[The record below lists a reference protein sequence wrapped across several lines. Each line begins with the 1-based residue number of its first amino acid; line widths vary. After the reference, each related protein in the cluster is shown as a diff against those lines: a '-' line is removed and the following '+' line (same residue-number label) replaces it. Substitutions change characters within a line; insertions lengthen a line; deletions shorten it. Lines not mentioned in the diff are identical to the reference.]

1 MDSSKKN
8 YKNLNL
14 IRVIACIMVFLY
26 HLGLLKGGYLAV
38 CIFFVL
44 SGYLSIISASRK
56 DSFSLKS
63 YYKNRFIKIYIPLL
77 VVTLLT
83 IFVSCHFTDNL
94 WLNLKPE
101 AKSVLLGYNNFW
113 QLSANLD
120 YFSMH
125 SASPFIHLWYIA
137 ILMQFELIFPIIFL
151 ILKKLD
157 FKKKTPS
164 IILGILSFISVI
176 YFYKVSTEGIIMV
189 TYYHSLARIFSIIF
203 GLTLGSI
210 YLKEKPKTFKPFIF
224 YLYLFI
230 IGILCF
236 TVKAD
241 CKYMPL
247 FMILVSLIS
256 CRLIGYAI
264 SFNNDENKFD
274 KVIKFFSNISYEIYL
289 VQYPIIFFMSNINI
303 PFKNILIII
312 LTIIISYIIHLGL
325 NVKKDKLSKIIAI
338 LILIPTLWGGYYFII
353 TKDHTEEMNELEKQ
367 LNQNQETF
375 KSKQAEFA
383 QKYKEEEEKWQQT
396 LNDLENG
403 EEAIKDVVSN
413 LKIIGVGDS
422 VMLGALTNLYARF
435 PNGYFDAAVSRT
447 AWVANNILIGLK
459 SQNILGDPVIFNL
472 GANGDCSEAEK
483 IRIIET
489 CAGRDIF
496 WINTTNDYAVN
507 VNSKL
512 NNLANRYNNFFVIDW
527 ASASSG
533 HPEYFIADGIH
544 LTPSGRDAY
553 VRTIYDTIYN
563 VYLNRYK
570 IKKEEIIKEHENE
583 ENKIIEF
590 YGNNVLLNIFDDIQ
604 KSIPDSKFNIKEYN
618 YDLLINDLKNNNLSK
633 KIVFVFDNS
642 LKLTKKEYENI
653 IKICKDNEIYII
665 NFNENI
671 KNIKNSHFI
680 DFSNNLDSYL
690 LADRIHL
697 SSKGNEELINIIIK
711 NLT

>member
-101 AKSVLLGYNNFW
+101 ATSVLLGYNNFW

-151 ILKKLD
+151 ILRKLD
-157 FKKKTPS
+157 FKKKTPT

-189 TYYHSLARIFSIIF
+189 TYYHSLARIFSIVF

-210 YLKEKPKTFKPFIF
+210 YLKEKPKTFKLFIF

-403 EEAIKDVVSN
+403 EEAIKDVVAN

-472 GANGDCSEAEK
+472 GANGDCSEDEK

-527 ASASSG
+527 ASASNG

-590 YGNNVLLNIFDDIQ
+590 YGNNVLLNIFDDIH
-604 KSIPDSKFNIKEYN
+604 KNILDSKFNIKEYN
-618 YDLLINDLKNNNLSK
+618 YDLLINDLKNNDLSE

>member
-44 SGYLSIISASRK
+44 SGYLSIFSASRK

-101 AKSVLLGYNNFW
+101 ATSVLLGYNNFW

-157 FKKKTPS
+157 FKKKMPS

-210 YLKEKPKTFKPFIF
+210 YLKGKPKTFKPFIF

-325 NVKKDKLSKIIAI
+325 NVKKDKLSKIIAV
-338 LILIPTLWGGYYFII
+338 LILMPTLWGGYYFII

-403 EEAIKDVVSN
+403 EEAIKDVVAN

-447 AWVANNILIGLK
+447 AWVANNLLIGLK

-618 YDLLINDLKNNNLSK
+618 YDLLINDLKNNDLSK

-653 IKICKDNEIYII
+653 IKICKDNEIHII

>member
-1 MDSSKKN
+1 MKLSKGYIKGIG
-8 YKNLNL
+8 LT
-14 IRVIACIMVFLY
+14 RVFACIAILLY
-26 HLGLLKGGYLAV
+26 HMNLLKGGYLAV

-101 AKSVLLGYNNFW
+101 TTSVLLGYNNFW

-157 FKKKTPS
+157 FKKKMPS

-325 NVKKDKLSKIIAI
+325 NVKKDKLSKIIAV
-338 LILIPTLWGGYYFII
+338 LILMPTLWGGYYFII

-403 EEAIKDVVSN
+403 EEAIKDVVAN

-590 YGNNVLLNIFDDIQ
+590 YGNNVLLNIFDNIQ

-618 YDLLINDLKNNNLSK
+618 YDLLINDLKNNDLSK

>member
-1 MDSSKKN
+1 
-8 YKNLNL
+8 
-14 IRVIACIMVFLY
+14 
-26 HLGLLKGGYLAV
+26 
-38 CIFFVL
+38 
-44 SGYLSIISASRK
+44 
-56 DSFSLKS
+56 
-63 YYKNRFIKIYIPLL
+63 
-77 VVTLLT
+77 
-83 IFVSCHFTDNL
+83 
-94 WLNLKPE
+94 
-101 AKSVLLGYNNFW
+101 
-113 QLSANLD
+113 
-120 YFSMH
+120 
-125 SASPFIHLWYIA
+125 
-137 ILMQFELIFPIIFL
+137 
-151 ILKKLD
+151 
-157 FKKKTPS
+157 
-164 IILGILSFISVI
+164 
-176 YFYKVSTEGIIMV
+176 
-189 TYYHSLARIFSIIF
+189 
-203 GLTLGSI
+203 
-210 YLKEKPKTFKPFIF
+210 
-224 YLYLFI
+224 
-230 IGILCF
+230 
-236 TVKAD
+236 
-241 CKYMPL
+241 
-247 FMILVSLIS
+247 
-256 CRLIGYAI
+256 
-264 SFNNDENKFD
+264 
-274 KVIKFFSNISYEIYL
+274 
-289 VQYPIIFFMSNINI
+289 
-303 PFKNILIII
+303 
-312 LTIIISYIIHLGL
+312 
-325 NVKKDKLSKIIAI
+325 
-338 LILIPTLWGGYYFII
+338 
-353 TKDHTEEMNELEKQ
+353 MNELEKQ

-403 EEAIKDVVSN
+403 EEAIKDVVAN

-590 YGNNVLLNIFDDIQ
+590 YGNNVLLNIFDNIQ

-618 YDLLINDLKNNNLSK
+618 YDLLINDLKNNDLSK

-665 NFNENI
+665 NFNKNI
-671 KNIKNSHFI
+671 KNIKNSNFI

>member
-14 IRVIACIMVFLY
+14 MRVIACIMVFLY

-101 AKSVLLGYNNFW
+101 TTSVLLGYNNFW

-157 FKKKTPS
+157 FKKKMPS

-210 YLKEKPKTFKPFIF
+210 YLKGKPKTFKPFIF

-325 NVKKDKLSKIIAI
+325 NVKKDKLSKIIAV
-338 LILIPTLWGGYYFII
+338 LILMPTLWGGYYFII

-403 EEAIKDVVSN
+403 EEAIKDVVAN

-590 YGNNVLLNIFDDIQ
+590 YGNNVLLNIFDNIQ

-618 YDLLINDLKNNNLSK
+618 YDLLINDLKNNDLSK

>member
-101 AKSVLLGYNNFW
+101 ATSVLLGFNNFW

-125 SASPFIHLWYIA
+125 SESPFIHLWYIA

-157 FKKKTPS
+157 FKKKMPS

-189 TYYHSLARIFSIIF
+189 TYYHSLARIFSIVF

-289 VQYPIIFFMSNINI
+289 VQYPIIFFMSNINV

-325 NVKKDKLSKIIAI
+325 NVRKDKLSKIIAI

-403 EEAIKDVVSN
+403 EEAIKDVVAN

-527 ASASSG
+527 ASASTG

-618 YDLLINDLKNNNLSK
+618 YDLLINDLKNNDLSK

-680 DFSNNLDSYL
+680 DFSNNLDNYL

>member
-56 DSFSLKS
+56 DIFSLKS

-101 AKSVLLGYNNFW
+101 ATSVLLGYNNFW

-125 SASPFIHLWYIA
+125 SSSPFIHLWYIA

-157 FKKKTPS
+157 FKKKMPS
-164 IILGILSFISVI
+164 IILGILSFVSFI

-325 NVKKDKLSKIIAI
+325 NVKKDKLSKIIAV
-338 LILIPTLWGGYYFII
+338 LILMPTLWGGYYFII

-403 EEAIKDVVSN
+403 EEAIKDVVAN

-533 HPEYFIADGIH
+533 HLEYFIADGIH

-618 YDLLINDLKNNNLSK
+618 YDLLIDDLKNNDLSK

-665 NFNENI
+665 NFNKNI

>member
-101 AKSVLLGYNNFW
+101 ATSVLLGYNNFW

-151 ILKKLD
+151 ILRKLD
-157 FKKKTPS
+157 FKKKTPT

-189 TYYHSLARIFSIIF
+189 TYYHSLARIFSIVF

-210 YLKEKPKTFKPFIF
+210 YLKEKPKTFKLFIF

-403 EEAIKDVVSN
+403 EEAIKDVVAN

-590 YGNNVLLNIFDDIQ
+590 YGNNVLLNIFDDIH
-604 KSIPDSKFNIKEYN
+604 KNILDSKFNIKEYN
-618 YDLLINDLKNNNLSK
+618 YDLLINDLKNNDLSE

>member
-101 AKSVLLGYNNFW
+101 ATSVLLGYNNFW

-125 SASPFIHLWYIA
+125 SSSPFIHLWYIA

-151 ILKKLD
+151 ILRKLD
-157 FKKKTPS
+157 FKKKTPT

-189 TYYHSLARIFSIIF
+189 TYYHSLARIFSIVF

-403 EEAIKDVVSN
+403 EEAIKDVVAN

-527 ASASSG
+527 ASASNG

-590 YGNNVLLNIFDDIQ
+590 YGNNVLLNIFDDIH
-604 KSIPDSKFNIKEYN
+604 KNILDSKFNIKEYN
-618 YDLLINDLKNNNLSK
+618 YDLLINDLKNNDLSE

-665 NFNENI
+665 NFNKNI

>member
-101 AKSVLLGYNNFW
+101 ATSVLLGYNNFW

-125 SASPFIHLWYIA
+125 SISPFIHLWYIA

-157 FKKKTPS
+157 FKKKMPS

-176 YFYKVSTEGIIMV
+176 YFYKISTEGIIMV
-189 TYYHSLARIFSIIF
+189 TYYHSLARIFSIVF

-224 YLYLFI
+224 YLYIFI

-241 CKYMPL
+241 CKHLPL

-325 NVKKDKLSKIIAI
+325 NVRKDKLSKIIAI

-403 EEAIKDVVSN
+403 EEAIKDVVAN

-527 ASASSG
+527 ASASNG

-590 YGNNVLLNIFDDIQ
+590 YGNNVLVNIFDDIQ
-604 KSIPDSKFNIKEYN
+604 KSIPNSKFNIKEYN
-618 YDLLINDLKNNNLSK
+618 YDLLINDLKNNDLSK

-697 SSKGNEELINIIIK
+697 SSKGNKELINIIIK

>member
-101 AKSVLLGYNNFW
+101 ATSVLLGYNNFW

-125 SASPFIHLWYIA
+125 SSSPFIHLWYIA

-151 ILKKLD
+151 ILRKLD
-157 FKKKTPS
+157 FKKKTPT

-189 TYYHSLARIFSIIF
+189 TYYHSLARIFSIVF

-210 YLKEKPKTFKPFIF
+210 YLKEKPKTFKLFIF

-403 EEAIKDVVSN
+403 EEAIKDVVAN

-527 ASASSG
+527 ASASNG

-590 YGNNVLLNIFDDIQ
+590 YGNNVLLNIFDDIH
-604 KSIPDSKFNIKEYN
+604 KNILDSKFNIKEYN
-618 YDLLINDLKNNNLSK
+618 YDLLINDLKNNDLSE

>member
-101 AKSVLLGYNNFW
+101 TTSVLLGYNNFW

-157 FKKKTPS
+157 FKKKMPS

-325 NVKKDKLSKIIAI
+325 NVKKDKLSKIIAV
-338 LILIPTLWGGYYFII
+338 LILMPTLWGGYYFII

-403 EEAIKDVVSN
+403 EEAIKDVVAN

-590 YGNNVLLNIFDDIQ
+590 YGNNVLLNIFDNIQ

-618 YDLLINDLKNNNLSK
+618 YDLLINDLKNNDLSK

-665 NFNENI
+665 NFNKNI
-671 KNIKNSHFI
+671 KNIKNSNFI